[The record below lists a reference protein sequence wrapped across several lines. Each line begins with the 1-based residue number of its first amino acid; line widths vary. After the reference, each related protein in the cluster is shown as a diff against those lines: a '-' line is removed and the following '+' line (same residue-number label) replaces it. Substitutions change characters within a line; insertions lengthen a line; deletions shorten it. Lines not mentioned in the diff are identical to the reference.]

1 MSPSVANTTCITAP
15 KIEGIRSVSYYAET
29 MPSVMDFIN
38 FKTKFSR
45 MGKGIRNTF
54 ITDSISW
61 LESEERPRLQNP
73 DHLSP
78 LVNLENHLQSALN
91 LDKVPE
97 TWFSIFQSAY
107 GTFPFTEKLLR
118 RLK

>member
-1 MSPSVANTTCITAP
+1 
-15 KIEGIRSVSYYAET
+15 

-38 FKTKFSR
+38 FKNRFQAL
-45 MGKGIRNTF
+45 GKGGRNQF
-54 ITDSISW
+54 IPITITW
-61 LESEERPRLQNP
+61 LESDERPKLANP
-73 DHLSP
+73 DHLAH

-91 LDKVPE
+91 LDRVPE